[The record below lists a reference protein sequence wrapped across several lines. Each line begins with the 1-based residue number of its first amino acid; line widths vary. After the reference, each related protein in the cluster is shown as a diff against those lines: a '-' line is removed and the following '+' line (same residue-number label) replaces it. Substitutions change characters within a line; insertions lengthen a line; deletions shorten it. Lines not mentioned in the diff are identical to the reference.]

1 MLYKNFLKILKVN
14 TKKINGAIFL
24 ISFSRKAA
32 YWNLCLYK
40 IVRLLNR
47 KVNGLKVWNKALKV
61 ELKCQYIVGLF
72 MNLKLK
78 WNSLNMMNV

>member
-1 MLYKNFLKILKVN
+1 MSPNKSTNIIKYCVL
-14 TKKINGAIFL
+14 TSTAAIVL
-24 ISFSRKAA
+24 IATSLIPVSRKAA

-47 KVNGLKVWNKALKV
+47 KVNGLKVWNKALKG

-78 WNSLNMMNV
+78 

>member
-1 MLYKNFLKILKVN
+1 MLSKNFLEILKVN
-14 TKKINGAIFL
+14 KRKLMVQFFL

-47 KVNGLKVWNKALKV
+47 KVNGLKVWNKALKG
-61 ELKCQYIVGLF
+61 EF
-72 MNLKLK
+72 T
-78 WNSLNMMNV
+78 

>member
-1 MLYKNFLKILKVN
+1 MLSKNFLKILKVN

-24 ISFSRKAA
+24 ISFSRKVA

-47 KVNGLKVWNKALKV
+47 KVNGLKVWNKALKG
-61 ELKCQYIVGLF
+61 ELT
-72 MNLKLK
+72 
-78 WNSLNMMNV
+78 

>member
-1 MLYKNFLKILKVN
+1 MLSKNFLEILKVN

-32 YWNLCLYK
+32 YWNLFLYK
-40 IVRLLNR
+40 IVGLLNR
-47 KVNGLKVWNKALKV
+47 KVNGLKVWNKALKG
-61 ELKCQYIVGLF
+61 ELTCQYIVGLF

-78 WNSLNMMNV
+78 

>member
-1 MLYKNFLKILKVN
+1 MLSKNFLRILKVN
-14 TKKINGAIFL
+14 TKKINSAIFL

-47 KVNGLKVWNKALKV
+47 KLNGLNDWNR
-61 ELKCQYIVGLF
+61 ELKGELTRQYLVGLF
-72 MNLKLK
+72 INLKLK
-78 WNSLNMMNV
+78 

>member
-1 MLYKNFLKILKVN
+1 MCIRDSIESEK
-14 TKKINGAIFL
+14 KKINGAIFL

-47 KVNGLKVWNKALKV
+47 KVNGLKVWNKALKG
-61 ELKCQYIVGLF
+61 ELT
-72 MNLKLK
+72 
-78 WNSLNMMNV
+78 